1 MSVLS
6 WQAGAAAGPFLAG
19 VLVQGLL
26 VLNYPDYEPTRWQGT
41 LLVWAMAVSI
51 YIVNVWF
58 ARAMPMIQNLLLVL
72 HVLGF
77 MAVIIALWAMAPRN
91 APEIVFMEFTDRG
104 GWQSIGLSLMVGQIS
119 AIYGSLS
126 MSACIGKGLP

>member
-1 MSVLS
+1 MSVLA

-19 VLVQGLL
+19 ILIQGLV
-26 VLNYPDYEPTRWQGT
+26 VLNYPDYKPTRWQGT
-41 LLVWAMAVSI
+41 LLVWVMALLI

-58 ARAMPMIQNLLLVL
+58 ARAMPMIQNLLLIL

-91 APEIVFMEFTDRG
+91 APETVFLKFTDRG
-104 GWQSIGLSLMVGQIS
+104 GWPSIGLSLMVGQIS

-126 MSACIGKGLP
+126 MSAK